1 MLPCFICT
9 FCYENLLQYINKYTY
24 VMVDINITFNQ
35 MNLNGTNFANSS
47 KDATDVMYLHSEMF
61 SLVGGLGET
70 VMMLGRV
77 FISLL
82 CTY

>member
-1 MLPCFICT
+1 MFS
-9 FCYENLLQYINKYTY
+9 
-24 VMVDINITFNQ
+24 FNQ

-47 KDATDVMYLHSEMF
+47 KDATDVMYKHSDMF